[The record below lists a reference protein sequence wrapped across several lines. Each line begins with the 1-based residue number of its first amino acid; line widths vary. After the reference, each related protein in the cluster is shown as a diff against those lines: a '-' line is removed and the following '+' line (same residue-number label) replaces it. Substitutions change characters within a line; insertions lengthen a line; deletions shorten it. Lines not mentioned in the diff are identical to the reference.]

1 MSHESFHDLRK
12 LRCIVGKA
20 LSKAPQLN
28 HNSAWVTVIHQRFCR
43 VSDADPVGD
52 EGEKKVNIRSTQCV
66 PVEVFSFSLYP
77 LLITLLA
84 ELHPRLIL

>member
-1 MSHESFHDLRK
+1 M
-12 LRCIVGKA
+12 GKA

-28 HNSAWVTVIHQRFCR
+28 HNSAWVTVIRQRFYR
-43 VSDADPVGD
+43 VSDADPVGG
-52 EGEKKVNIRSTQCV
+52 EGEKEVNIRSTRCA

-84 ELHPRLIL
+84 DPHLKLKLLILFSTPFSLILS

>member
-1 MSHESFHDLRK
+1 MSHESFSDLRK

-43 VSDADPVGD
+43 APDVDPVG
-52 EGEKKVNIRSTQCV
+52 GED
-66 PVEVFSFSLYP
+66 SFLKNLTDLSYYP
-77 LLITLLA
+77 DSEAMERDLRVCQIM
-84 ELHPRLIL
+84 